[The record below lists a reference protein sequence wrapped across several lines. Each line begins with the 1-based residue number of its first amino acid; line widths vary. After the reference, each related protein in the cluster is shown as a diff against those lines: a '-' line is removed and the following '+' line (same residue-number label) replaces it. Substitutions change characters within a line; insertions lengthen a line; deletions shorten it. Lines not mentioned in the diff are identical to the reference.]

1 MADLG
6 AIQQLAHGAVHR
18 DGIADRG
25 YSAYSVG
32 AVRLRVIEPAHPRPL
47 RVTLALVETLAVGLP
62 EIERCTRDRL
72 VIEAAH
78 REKQTDRSEKILQ

>member
-1 MADLG
+1 
-6 AIQQLAHGAVHR
+6 
-18 DGIADRG
+18 
-25 YSAYSVG
+25 
-32 AVRLRVIEPAHPRPL
+32 VIEPAHPRPL